1 MSQAQQAFEPSSS
14 LTIEQSIA
22 LKYLTVM
29 GYLEGTS
36 FLLLLC
42 IAMPLKY
49 MMDIPEG
56 VRYVGMAHGGLFIAY
71 IVVLMGAASK
81 IKMPIWAMPAGVLGS
96 FLPLGPFIFDHYLK
110 KSLKKGNQIV

>member
-1 MSQAQQAFEPSSS
+1 MFEPASN
-14 LTIEQSIA
+14 LTTEQNTA
-22 LKYLTVM
+22 LKTLTLI

-56 VRYVGMAHGGLFIAY
+56 VKYIGMAHGGLFIAY
-71 IVVLMGAASK
+71 IVILMGTAVK
-81 IKMPIWAMPAGVLGS
+81 IKMPIWAIPAGVLGS
-96 FLPLGPFIFDHYLK
+96 FLPFGPFIFDYWLKKNLK
-110 KSLKKGNQIV
+110 KSEKVA

>member
-1 MSQAQQAFEPSSS
+1 MFEPASNLTTEQNTALKT
-14 LTIEQSIA
+14 LTII
-22 LKYLTVM
+22 

-49 MMDIPEG
+49 IMDIPEA
-56 VRYVGMAHGGLFIAY
+56 VKYIGMTHGGLFIAY
-71 IVVLMGAASK
+71 IIVLMGTAVK

-96 FLPLGPFIFDHYLK
+96 FLPFGPFIFDHWLK
-110 KSLKKGNQIV
+110 KSLKKSTKVF

>member
-1 MSQAQQAFEPSSS
+1 MSQAQQTFKPCSNLNTA
-14 LTIEQSIA
+14 QNNA
-22 LKYLTVM
+22 LKYLTIT

-49 MMDIPEG
+49 LMDIPEG
-56 VRYVGMAHGGLFIAY
+56 VRYIGMAHGGLFIAY
-71 IVVLMGAASK
+71 IVVLMGAANK

-96 FLPLGPFIFDHYLK
+96 FLPFGPFIFDHYLK
-110 KSLKKGNQIV
+110 KSLETAKKAL